1 MLENVNDYISL
12 FSIILVLAMVA
23 GLFIY
28 FFNLKVIE
36 KNIRKEVKYYDY
48 QKPSNTKKEL

>member
-1 MLENVNDYISL
+1 MLENINDYISL
-12 FSIILVLAMVA
+12 FSIILVLAMVL
-23 GLFIY
+23 GLGIY

-48 QKPSNTKKEL
+48 QKPSNTKK